1 MAWPFLEE
9 KEDHFMGG
17 RFGKYGD
24 VKRRQALRQVRRE
37 KNRLESNRLRA
48 RIRRSRQSTG
58 PLKRT
63 APRPHF
69 LPETKDQE
77 TGRPLDTV

>member
-1 MAWPFLEE
+1 
-9 KEDHFMGG
+9 
-17 RFGKYGD
+17 
-24 VKRRQALRQVRRE
+24 VRRE

-63 APRPHF
+63 GPRPHF